1 MIPYILVLIGLLL
14 IYVEFF
20 LPGIVIGT
28 IGGLMVAA
36 GILTFASLSHSALAI
51 ILFTLV
57 SLGLAAALIRFALWS
72 IPRTKP
78 ERSIYSDSAQNGYY
92 ASSYDKSAIGKR
104 GQVVS
109 DLKPGGHI
117 QVLGKVHQ
125 AISVSGYLPKGE
137 EVEVISGEGESLVVK
152 QVKKE

>member
-57 SLGLAAALIRFALWS
+57 SLGLAAALIRFALLEHT
-72 IPRTKP
+72 P
-78 ERSIYSDSAQNGYY
+78 Y
-92 ASSYDKSAIGKR
+92 
-104 GQVVS
+104 
-109 DLKPGGHI
+109 
-117 QVLGKVHQ
+117 Q
-125 AISVSGYLPKGE
+125 A
-137 EVEVISGEGESLVVK
+137 
-152 QVKKE
+152 